1 MQFTQ
6 LFSLSSRVTHLP
18 LRAAGSLL
26 LAGRPLRAAWLSCLS
41 TSLQTEFVFV
51 FSPYA
56 RPKVVN
62 SSQLISQM
70 N

>member
-1 MQFTQ
+1 
-6 LFSLSSRVTHLP
+6 
-18 LRAAGSLL
+18 
-26 LAGRPLRAAWLSCLS
+26 LS

-51 FSPYA
+51 FFPYA